1 MARIEGDTPQRKQCK
16 ANFSDAEVMI
26 MIEDIGCER
35 VTTMSRFQ
43 TSMLNSVRSQMKTWR
58 GLPVKPPPFAELVLN
73 IIGEQRDAADRIEG
87 INYSI
92 YSFLVYFTEL
102 GMLIIKMNNL
112 LPV

>member
-1 MARIEGDTPQRKQCK
+1 MWAKITARVNAYGV
-16 ANFSDAEVMI
+16 ANCTV
-26 MIEDIGCER
+26 EDIKKAA
-35 VTTMSRFQ
+35 
-43 TSMLNSVRSQMKTWR
+43 LNSVRSQMKTWR

-87 INYSI
+87 INNSI